1 MFFVLGALSSPARR
15 AMVVLLDYQLSFS
28 PSTQFPGV
36 SLFNWP
42 LRHILALFIINLNK
56 EA

>member
-1 MFFVLGALSSPARR
+1 MFFILGALSSPARR
-15 AMVVLLDYQLSFS
+15 AIVVLLGYQLSFS
-28 PSTQFPGV
+28 PSMQFPGV

-42 LRHILALFIINLNK
+42 LRHILAFFIINLNK

>member
-1 MFFVLGALSSPARR
+1 MFFILGALSSPARR
-15 AMVVLLDYQLSFS
+15 AIVVLLGYQLSFS
-28 PSTQFPGV
+28 PSMQFPGV